1 MTDLVTADAAPQKKS
16 SIVVLAAAIGVLT
29 LVGGGGGWFL
39 GKMLA
44 PALQPP
50 AQPAVAGQSPAAAAP
65 APAAEAA
72 AAPAP
77 EGGHGGAEG
86 APAASHV
93 VDLKPILTNLAYP
106 SDNWVRLEVSLVFKQ
121 AVDDQL
127 AESVHQDILAYL
139 RTVSL
144 QQIQGPRGFQY
155 LRDDLKERIDMRTQ
169 GKVADLLFRTFVIR

>member
-1 MTDLVTADAAPQKKS
+1 MTDLVTADEAPQKKS

-29 LVGGGGGWFL
+29 LVGGGGGWVV

-44 PALQPP
+44 PSLQPP
-50 AQPAVAGQSPAAAAP
+50 AAPAAAPAAAAPAAEAAP
-65 APAAEAA
+65 APAAE
-72 AAPAP
+72 
-77 EGGHGGAEG
+77 GGHGGGGEG
-86 APAASHV
+86 APAVTHV

-169 GKVADLLFRTFVIR
+169 GKVSDLLFRTFVIR